1 MISYLE
7 NFEEIWGPFR
17 LFHYITFR
25 AGIALILSMV
35 IGFAIGPWV
44 IGRLK
49 ALKLEQSLR
58 TEKEVGDLAKL
69 HAKKKDTPTMGGVL
83 IYLCIVPSVI
93 LCARLNVFVV
103 VGLIVYTGLSV
114 IGFLDDYL
122 KISKRNS
129 KGLASHWK
137 LGGQGALTL
146 ISLWIL
152 LGNPD
157 THMQMSELWV
167 PFIKFPIMEQMPLL
181 FIVVFFFFVVAG
193 TSNAINLTDGIDG
206 LAIGCVIPVVMVYSI
221 MAYISG
227 HAILASYLFKGFIPG
242 TGELSIVCAS
252 VMGAALVFLWYNA
265 HPAEVFMGDTG
276 SLGLGGLI
284 GAMAFMVHEA
294 FTLVIVGGVFVIEA
308 MSVILQIGSYKLRG
322 KRIFRM
328 APIHHHFELKNWHE
342 NKVVIRFWIVSLMFA
357 LIGLSTLKLR

>member
-1 MISYLE
+1 M
-7 NFEEIWGPFR
+7 
-17 LFHYITFR
+17 
-25 AGIALILSMV
+25 LSMT

-44 IGRLK
+44 ISQLSRF
-49 ALKLEQSLR
+49 KLAQSLR

-69 HAKKKDTPTMGGVL
+69 HAGKKNTPTMGGIL
-83 IYLCIVPSVI
+83 IYLCIVPSVLI
-93 LCARLNVFVV
+93 CAKLNVFVV
-103 VGLIVYTGLSV
+103 VALLVYTGLSI

-122 KISKRNS
+122 KISKKNS

-137 LGGQGALTL
+137 LGGQGILTL
-146 ISLWIL
+146 ISVWIL
-152 LGNPD
+152 LGNLE
-157 THMQMSELWV
+157 THMTMSELWV
-167 PFIKFPIMEQMPLL
+167 PILKTPLLTQMPLL
-181 FIVVFFFFVVAG
+181 LIVVFFFFVMSG

-206 LAIGCVIPVVMVYSI
+206 LAIGCMIPVVMVYAI
-221 MAYISG
+221 MAYVSG
-227 HAILASYLFKGFIPG
+227 HAVMAAYLYKGFIPG

-252 VMGAALVFLWYNA
+252 VMGAALVFLWHNA

-284 GAMAFMVHEA
+284 GVMALMVHEA

-308 MSVILQIGSYKLRG
+308 VSVILQIGSFKLTG

-328 APIHHHFELKNWHE
+328 APIHHHFELKGLHE
-342 NKVVIRFWIVSLMFA
+342 NKVVIRFWIGSLILA